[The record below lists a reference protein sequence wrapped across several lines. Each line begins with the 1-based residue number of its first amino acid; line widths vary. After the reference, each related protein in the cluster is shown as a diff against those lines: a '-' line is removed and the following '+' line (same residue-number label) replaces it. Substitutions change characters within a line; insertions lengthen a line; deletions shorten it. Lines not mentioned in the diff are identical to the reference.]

1 MNCKK
6 EVIALL
12 WGVLA
17 LTGSYRH
24 AMAQQK
30 ELSSLYSQT
39 SEINDLMLHYQADRG
54 SIARFYFVVNSPER
68 RQQLKKLDSEYL
80 RQLEQAD
87 FNTLPV
93 GSRVDYIMFRKKLQ
107 EQLHQYQEEEEQY
120 TRLAGWFP
128 FAEKIY
134 AIEKIRRR
142 GTEQNAQQLA
152 AGFHDMALEINKKTK
167 ALKEQKELDINL
179 ILRSEGIVKGLQQA
193 LQSVNTFY
201 NGYDPQYTWWTAAP
215 YQELDSALNMYA
227 RLWKAME
234 KTAPGSKEDSSGIV
248 GYPIGRN
255 ELIRQLQNEL
265 IPYTPEELIA
275 IANKEFAWCDAEM
288 LKASREMGFGDD
300 WKKALEKVKNTY
312 VPAGKQPEAIMDL
325 YNQSITFLKKN
336 DLVTIPPIAE
346 ETWRMIM
353 MTPERQRVNPF
364 FTGGEVLSISYP
376 TDEMSETDKLMSM
389 RGNNPHFS
397 RATVHHE
404 LIAGHHLQMFMCDRY
419 KVYRNFNT
427 PFWIEGWALYWEM
440 LLWDL
445 KFPRS
450 PEDRV
455 GMLFWRMHRCAR
467 IIFSLNFHL
476 GKWTPQQCIDF
487 LVDRVGHERANA
499 EGEVR
504 RSFVSGLGYSPL
516 YQLAYMIGGLQF
528 YALKKELVDSGKMT
542 IKQYHDAVLKENQL
556 PVEMVRAI
564 LTNQQLSKDFKTSW
578 KFYQLK

>member
-12 WGVLA
+12 WAALA
-17 LTGSYRH
+17 LTGSYQS
-24 AMAQQK
+24 ASAQQQAPA
-30 ELSSLYSQT
+30 SLYAQT
-39 SEINDLMLHYQADRG
+39 SEINDLMVRYQADKG

-68 RQQLKKLDSEYL
+68 RQQLQKLDNDYL
-80 RQLEQAD
+80 RQLEQTD

-93 GSRVDYIMFRKKLQ
+93 GSRVDYILFRKKLQ
-107 EQLHQYQEEEEQY
+107 EQLYQYQEEETQY
-120 TRLAGWFP
+120 KRLTSWFP
-128 FAEKIY
+128 FADKVY

-142 GTEQNAQQLA
+142 GTEQNAQELA
-152 AGFHDMALEINKKTK
+152 ASFHDMAIEVAKKTK
-167 ALKEQKELDINL
+167 ELRKQNTLDIDL
-179 ILRSEGIVKGLQQA
+179 ILRGEGIVKGLQQA

-215 YQELDSALNMYA
+215 GEELDSALSLYA
-227 RLWKAME
+227 RSWKAAE
-234 KTAPGSKEDSSGIV
+234 RTAPGSKEDSSDII
-248 GYPIGRN
+248 GYPIGRE

-325 YNQSITFLKKN
+325 YHQSIEFLKKN

-364 FTGGEVLSISYP
+364 FTGGETLSISYP
-376 TDEMSETDKLMSM
+376 TDDMSEADKLMSM

-419 KVYRNFNT
+419 KAYRNFNT

-445 KFPRS
+445 HFPRS

-504 RSFVSGLGYSPL
+504 RSFVAGLGYSPL

-528 YALKKELVDSGKMT
+528 YALKRELVDSGKMT

-556 PVEMVRAI
+556 PVEMIRAI
-564 LTNQQLSKDFKTSW
+564 LTNQQLTKDFKTSW
-578 KFYQLK
+578 RFYQIK